1 MSDLRAWLRKNKLEQ
16 YADAFEANDID
27 LDILSELTEHDLEK
41 LGVSLGNRRRLV
53 KAIAKRAGGESA
65 TTPMPAPGLD
75 SGVSSEAQRR
85 QVTVLFCDLVGS
97 TALSGAIDP
106 EPLGTLIRRYQD
118 AAVGAI
124 GRFGGFVAKF
134 MGDGVLAYFG
144 FPRAFED
151 AAERAVRAA
160 IGILAEVGGIAGPDG
175 TRLQARIG
183 IATGLVVVGE
193 IVGTGSAQ
201 ERTIVG
207 ETPNLAARL
216 QSLAAPD
223 TILISEATQHL
234 LGGMFDLEPIGEH
247 ELKGFARPVPVWRA
261 RGEASVES
269 RFAAIRTG
277 GNLPFI
283 GRAHEMGLLL
293 DRWRLARQG
302 EGQIVTV
309 IGEAGIGK
317 SRSIEAL
324 QEALVAEP
332 HARIHLQCSPYHRDS
347 ALYPVI
353 QHLGR
358 AARFAAADLPSA
370 RIEKLGALFAKRA
383 ASDAAAIPLLAELLT
398 IPAPPTL
405 SLTPAQRKAAIIALL
420 VDELVRLG
428 ETDPVF
434 LVLEDAHWIDA
445 TTLEFMT
452 RLTDSIGP
460 ARLFAVVTARP
471 EFTPPWLARPHA
483 TLLTLGRLGRV
494 ECAQLV
500 AGVAASHG
508 LSAETVAAIVAKSD
522 GVPLFVEELTKS
534 MMEAAGED
542 NAAVPATL
550 KDSLMARLD
559 RLGEAREVAQI
570 TSVIGR
576 QFTFA
581 LLDAIA
587 PQRDAEL
594 EAALAR
600 LGAAGI
606 VFPEGRGQER
616 SYSFKHA
623 LVRDAAYESL
633 LLSRRREW
641 HERIAHAL
649 EERFPETAANEPEVL
664 AHHFGAAGLGLPACD
679 YRMHAGDRAISRSA
693 YKEAIA
699 HFSAALKIAE
709 TLPDAADRKRRQLDF
724 LLKLGPA
731 LMVVRGTQSAEV
743 EYAYRRATEI
753 GESLGDVTALYK
765 AKWGLWLSA
774 NVRQKTALARD
785 RANELV
791 DLARRSNDGDLLLEA
806 YHCGW
811 STAFYRG
818 EVAATLDLGRIGV
831 ETYDVNRHR
840 HLGHAFGGHD
850 PGVCAHIMSA
860 VSLELSS
867 DRELAKESIARALA
881 LAEALDQPN
890 SLARALYDSAM
901 CYQLVTDR
909 EATFAAAQRVAALA
923 EKFWLL
929 PYRAGSLLLMAWAT
943 ALGSGV
949 AEAAQIIDSEID
961 KATAAG
967 PLPQYYLGLAGEVLL
982 AAGRSAEGLALL
994 DRAIAAIDEPGVGFY
1009 LPEIY
1014 RLRGECLLALGRG
1027 NMDEARQ
1034 AFAAARDI
1042 AIRQGAVIF
1051 ERRAEASLGEITN
1064 IRTIG

>member
-1 MSDLRAWLRKNKLEQ
+1 
-16 YADAFEANDID
+16 
-27 LDILSELTEHDLEK
+27 
-41 LGVSLGNRRRLV
+41 
-53 KAIAKRAGGESA
+53 
-65 TTPMPAPGLD
+65 
-75 SGVSSEAQRR
+75 
-85 QVTVLFCDLVGS
+85 
-97 TALSGAIDP
+97 
-106 EPLGTLIRRYQD
+106 
-118 AAVGAI
+118 
-124 GRFGGFVAKF
+124 
-134 MGDGVLAYFG
+134 
-144 FPRAFED
+144 
-151 AAERAVRAA
+151 
-160 IGILAEVGGIAGPDG
+160 
-175 TRLQARIG
+175 
-183 IATGLVVVGE
+183 
-193 IVGTGSAQ
+193 
-201 ERTIVG
+201 
-207 ETPNLAARL
+207 
-216 QSLAAPD
+216 
-223 TILISEATQHL
+223 
-234 LGGMFDLEPIGEH
+234 
-247 ELKGFARPVPVWRA
+247 
-261 RGEASVES
+261 
-269 RFAAIRTG
+269 
-277 GNLPFI
+277 
-283 GRAHEMGLLL
+283 
-293 DRWRLARQG
+293 
-302 EGQIVTV
+302 
-309 IGEAGIGK
+309 
-317 SRSIEAL
+317 
-324 QEALVAEP
+324 
-332 HARIHLQCSPYHRDS
+332 
-347 ALYPVI
+347 
-353 QHLGR
+353 
-358 AARFAAADLPSA
+358 
-370 RIEKLGALFAKRA
+370 
-383 ASDAAAIPLLAELLT
+383 
-398 IPAPPTL
+398 
-405 SLTPAQRKAAIIALL
+405 
-420 VDELVRLG
+420 
-428 ETDPVF
+428 
-434 LVLEDAHWIDA
+434 
-445 TTLEFMT
+445 
-452 RLTDSIGP
+452 
-460 ARLFAVVTARP
+460 
-471 EFTPPWLARPHA
+471 
-483 TLLTLGRLGRV
+483 
-494 ECAQLV
+494 
-500 AGVAASHG
+500 
-508 LSAETVAAIVAKSD
+508 
-522 GVPLFVEELTKS
+522 
-534 MMEAAGED
+534 
-542 NAAVPATL
+542 
-550 KDSLMARLD
+550 MARLD

-641 HERIAHAL
+641 HERIARAL

-664 AHHFGAAGLGLPACD
+664 AHHFGAAGLALPACD

-693 YKEAIA
+693 FKEAIA

-818 EVAATLDLGRIGV
+818 EVAATLDLGRLGI

-867 DRELAKESIARALA
+867 DREMAKESIARALA
-881 LAEALDQPN
+881 LAEALNQPN

-923 EKFWLL
+923 EKFGLL

-949 AEAAQIIDSEID
+949 AAAAQIIDSEID
-961 KATAAG
+961 KATSAG

-1009 LPEIY
+1009 LPELY

-1064 IRTIG
+1064 IRTIR